1 MLMMHA
7 KITEKSICIDLKK
20 YFSIIKRKFEVKEE
34 TLKVKTSKI
43 DKKKLHFDKQML
55 DVVYEIEVIMM

>member
-43 DKKKLHFDKQML
+43 DKKNLHYDKQML